1 LRSYG
6 YLPCRTNKESE
17 QMKPPNRNTT
27 ETFIGAMYERE
38 DLLRRE
44 AQNSRMGR
52 VAYRM
57 AWWVRMIARV
67 AFVLL
72 VVGLLVAITVGPG
85 RAIDW
90 LGAYL
95 IPVGVITASLA
106 LLVWTVKRLPNPPYR
121 NWWQ

>member
-1 LRSYG
+1 
-6 YLPCRTNKESE
+6 
-17 QMKPPNRNTT
+17 MKPPTRNTT
-27 ETFIGAMYERE
+27 ETFLGTMYERE
-38 DLLRRE
+38 DLLRQE

-57 AWWVRMIARV
+57 ARWVRMIARV

-72 VVGLLVAITVGPG
+72 VVGILAATTVGPD

-95 IPVGVITASLA
+95 IPVGAITGVIIASLA
-106 LLVWTVKRLPNPPYR
+106 LLVWALKKLPTAVHR
-121 NWWQ
+121 DWWQ

>member
-27 ETFIGAMYERE
+27 ETFLGAMYERE
-38 DLLRRE
+38 DLLRQE
-44 AQNSRMGR
+44 AQNSRMARWG
-52 VAYRM
+52 
-57 AWWVRMIARV
+57 RMIARV
-67 AFVLL
+67 ALVLL
-72 VVGLLVAITVGPG
+72 VVGILAAITVGPG

-95 IPVGVITASLA
+95 IPVLVVLGGIVGVFGLAAWEITKLHDRHKQP
-106 LLVWTVKRLPNPPYR
+106 WGR
-121 NWWQ
+121 

>member
-27 ETFIGAMYERE
+27 ETFLGAMYERE
-38 DLLRRE
+38 DLLRQE

-57 AWWVRMIARV
+57 ARWVRMIARV

-72 VVGLLVAITVGPG
+72 VVGILAAITVGV
-85 RAIDW
+85 IT
-90 LGAYL
+90 
-95 IPVGVITASLA
+95 GVIIASLA
-106 LLVWTVKRLPNPPYR
+106 LLVWAVKRLPNPPYR

>member
-1 LRSYG
+1 
-6 YLPCRTNKESE
+6 
-17 QMKPPNRNTT
+17 MKPSNRNTT
-27 ETFIGAMYERE
+27 ETFLGAMYERE
-38 DLLRRE
+38 DLLRRG

-57 AWWVRMIARV
+57 ARWVRIIARV

-72 VVGLLVAITVGPG
+72 VVGILAAITVGPSK
-85 RAIDW
+85 AIYW

-95 IPVGVITASLA
+95 IPVGVITGVIIASLA
-106 LLVWTVKRLPNPPYR
+106 LLVWAVKRLPNPPYR